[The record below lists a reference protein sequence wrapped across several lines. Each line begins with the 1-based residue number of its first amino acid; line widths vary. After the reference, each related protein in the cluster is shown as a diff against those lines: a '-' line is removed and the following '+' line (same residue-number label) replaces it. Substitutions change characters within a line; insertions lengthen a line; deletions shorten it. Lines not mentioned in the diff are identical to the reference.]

1 MRFKNQPS
9 PQPTLARRFLDAQ
22 SDARTLAE
30 ELIAAHV
37 EYLKA
42 CHKDLPAVMLETD
55 LRRGRTCSCKIAYEV
70 AELQGEVEK
79 S

>member
-1 MRFKNQPS
+1 
-9 PQPTLARRFLDAQ
+9 LARRFLDAQ

-42 CHKDLPAVMLETD
+42 CHKDLPAVMLEAD
-55 LRRGRTCSCKIAYEV
+55 LRRGRTCSCKIAFEIAEKMGEIVEDEV
-70 AELQGEVEK
+70 VAL
-79 S
+79 